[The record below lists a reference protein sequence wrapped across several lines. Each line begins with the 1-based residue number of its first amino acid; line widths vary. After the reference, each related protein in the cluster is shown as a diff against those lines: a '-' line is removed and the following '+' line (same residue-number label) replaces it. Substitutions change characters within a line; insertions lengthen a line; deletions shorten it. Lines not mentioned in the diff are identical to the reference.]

1 MLTCTQVLGW
11 KYFMVFVVTNV
22 TNAIVSY
29 FLFPETKNKT
39 LEEIGLLFGDTN
51 VRVGPSME
59 QHGIVENKGDDVE
72 KADYAHAD
80 EIAQVHRL

>member
-1 MLTCTQVLGW
+1 
-11 KYFMVFVVTNV
+11 MVFVVTNV

-51 VRVGPSME
+51 VRVAPGME
-59 QHGIVENKGDDVE
+59 SHGIQHGKTEDIE
-72 KADYAHAD
+72 KADLQHQD
-80 EIAQVHRL
+80 EISGHRL

>member
-1 MLTCTQVLGW
+1 
-11 KYFMVFVVTNV
+11 MVFVVTNV

-51 VRVGPSME
+51 VRVGPGSERVGMHE
-59 QHGIVENKGDDVE
+59 GKTEDVE
-72 KADYAHAD
+72 KADLSHQD
-80 EIAQVHRL
+80 EISGHRL